1 MSDFHVI
8 LKEAVGDLPWV
19 RCGQPIVRLSKASD
33 GTEQS
38 DVEAVTSH
46 FPLIKEIFEST
57 KCNIPTGREIMNA
70 FRALDVSHGGKFSGG
85 TSSRAQHQWAEAEA
99 ERLHFLLSYTARLCR
114 RSPSS
119 KTMKVAQL
127 KKIWRRYRDT
137 RGEQVGEIDVE
148 VVCLQTYDEVVAE
161 EDAPEVGTLHRSDA
175 QASESLQD
183 AGASVSNITVEVS
196 SSSEEEPPPDS
207 EDAKGAASYKPAHA
221 DISSGVHVPL
231 QPASIAKT
239 AETSKAVAPPEPP
252 VKKRTKK
259 DTQDDETPA
268 KKKIRK
274 ATDEESH
281 ETPEKTSKDGS
292 DPVIKRMN
300 DGRWIVKKG
309 KLQVL
314 NLQDHMWGP
323 TAEQCEIWAKWFAKL
338 FEKGLEKDDVV
349 AIKKKLQKGM
359 CLTIEGE
366 EVALTRA

>member
-70 FRALDVSHGGKFSGG
+70 FRALDVSHGGKFSGS

-231 QPASIAKT
+231 QPASVAKQPKR
-239 AETSKAVAPPEPP
+239 ARQLHRQSRPSKRGPR
-252 VKKRTKK
+252 KTRKTMRH
-259 DTQDDETPA
+259 QR
-268 KKKIRK
+268 KKKSGRQPMRNPMKHQRK
-274 ATDEESH
+274 HPRTVQ
-281 ETPEKTSKDGS
+281 TP
-292 DPVIKRMN
+292 
-300 DGRWIVKKG
+300 
-309 KLQVL
+309 
-314 NLQDHMWGP
+314 
-323 TAEQCEIWAKWFAKL
+323 
-338 FEKGLEKDDVV
+338 
-349 AIKKKLQKGM
+349 
-359 CLTIEGE
+359 
-366 EVALTRA
+366 